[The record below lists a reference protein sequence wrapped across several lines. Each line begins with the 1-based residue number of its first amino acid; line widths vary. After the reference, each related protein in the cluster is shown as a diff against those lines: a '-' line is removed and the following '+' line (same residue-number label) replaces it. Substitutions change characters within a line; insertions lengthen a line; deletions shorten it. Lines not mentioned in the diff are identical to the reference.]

1 MFYRVGCFIPLL
13 LGTDS
18 ISTKMTINS
27 KTKKMTLEKLEKVRE
42 IRIYIK
48 YNLNKRSKSHYIRLG
63 PILYKNCIEI
73 FGNVRIAIE

>member
-1 MFYRVGCFIPLL
+1 
-13 LGTDS
+13 
-18 ISTKMTINS
+18 
-27 KTKKMTLEKLEKVRE
+27 MTLEKLEKVRE

-73 FGNVRIAIE
+73 FGNVQIAIE